1 MSTNTQDSRGSTFAM
16 ENSVRS
22 LFERFKRALG
32 PSLPGIVLD
41 LVDALSLTKYA
52 GPFVSFPAG
61 LAVGVWLSSYYRFS
75 RGWKV
80 LISIC
85 SGLYT
90 MTPGT
95 ESIPLATIL
104 TCLGRFVE
112 SSPEPASQP
121 SSPSTVSGDATLS
134 ENSAEPSPAATVS
147 TFMARG
153 DRQGAKCPE
162 CGSTALKYGQV
173 GQRFWPAGSSMWA
186 KGHEVNAFACL
197 ECGFVGHYLSS
208 TDLDALDRPAR

>member
-1 MSTNTQDSRGSTFAM
+1 M
-16 ENSVRS
+16 ENSARP

-52 GPFVSFPAG
+52 GPLVSFPAG
-61 LAVGVWLSSYYRFS
+61 LAVGVWLSSYYPFS
-75 RGWKV
+75 PGWKA
-80 LISIC
+80 LIAIC

-90 MTPGT
+90 MAPGT

-112 SSPEPASQP
+112 SSPESAGQP
-121 SSPSTVSGDATLS
+121 SSATTVPGEATLS
-134 ENSAEPSPAATVS
+134 DNPVEPSSAAAAS
-147 TFMARG
+147 TFTARG

-173 GQRFWPAGSSMWA
+173 GQRFWPTGSSVWA

>member
-1 MSTNTQDSRGSTFAM
+1 M
-16 ENSVRS
+16 ENSSRS

-41 LVDALSLTKYA
+41 LVDALSLTNSA
-52 GPFVSFPAG
+52 SLFVSFPAG
-61 LAVGVWLSSYYRFS
+61 LVVGVWLSSYYPFS
-75 RGWKV
+75 RGWKA
-80 LISIC
+80 LIAIS

-104 TCLGRFVE
+104 TCLGRFME
-112 SSPEPASQP
+112 SSPASAGQT
-121 SSPSTVSGDATLS
+121 SSPTTVPGEATLS
-134 ENSAEPSPAATVS
+134 DKPSEPSSVDAVS
-147 TFMARG
+147 SFAARG
-153 DRQGAKCPE
+153 DRPGAKCPE

-173 GQRFWPAGSSMWA
+173 GQRFWPAGGSVWA

-208 TDLDALDRPAR
+208 TDLDALDRPAH

>member
-1 MSTNTQDSRGSTFAM
+1 MSTNTQDQSGSIPTT
-16 ENSVRS
+16 ENSARS

-52 GPFVSFPAG
+52 GPLVSFPAG
-61 LAVGVWLSSYYRFS
+61 LAVGVWLSSYYPFS
-75 RGWKV
+75 RGWKA
-80 LISIC
+80 LIAIC

-104 TCLGRFVE
+104 TCLGRFMD
-112 SSPEPASQP
+112 SSPKSAGQP
-121 SSPSTVSGDATLS
+121 SSPTTVSAEATLTDIP
-134 ENSAEPSPAATVS
+134 AEPSPAAAGPTS
-147 TFMARG
+147 EAQG
-153 DRQGAKCPE
+153 HRQGARCPE

-173 GQRFWPAGSSMWA
+173 GQRFWPAGSSVWT

-208 TDLDALDRPAR
+208 TDLDALDRAAR